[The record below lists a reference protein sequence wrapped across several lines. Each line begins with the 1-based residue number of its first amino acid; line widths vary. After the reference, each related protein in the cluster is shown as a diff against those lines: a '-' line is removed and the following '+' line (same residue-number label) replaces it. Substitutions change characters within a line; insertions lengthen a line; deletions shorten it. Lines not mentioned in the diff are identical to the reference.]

1 MRGIFP
7 GTITVWEVIMG
18 FRNSGWRAVAGSWLL
33 VMTCF
38 SGNTVFADPAAVPPP
53 LEPWRGW
60 VLDQHKELVCPPH
73 YASLGERYCRWPG
86 RLALQVDAHGAG
98 FAQNWQL
105 YREGWVTLPGD
116 TDQWPQD
123 VRVDDR
129 SVAVVEHDGLPVV
142 HLAAGEHV
150 VQGEIRWSSMPTRLA
165 LPVDT
170 GLLALTLQG
179 KPVQQPSIDE
189 QGGLLFGENSAPETV
204 ADSLSVQVFRQVQDD
219 IPLQMDTVVRFRVAG
234 RDREVLLGQ
243 LLLDGF
249 VPLALDTPLPA
260 RIEPDGRLRVQLR
273 AGEWEVHLLARAEAQ
288 PLAFSSKKLD
298 DSWPEEEIWSLRD
311 NRSLRQI
318 TPGGPSAI
326 DPSQTDM
333 PAEWRQLP
341 AWLMRAGDVL
351 TLTENQRGD
360 LLTGEKTSG
369 EELALNREL
378 WLDFDGNGI
387 TSRDRVSGVLKQ
399 AARFSSLPGQTLG
412 RAEVNGVPQ
421 LITRLAGQQSEAGI
435 ELRPGPLSLLS
446 ISRLEHPA
454 GFAVTGWQRDF
465 SRVSARLNLPPGW
478 MLLHAAGADSANGS
492 WLTNWNLWAIFLVL
506 IVAAASARLLGW
518 PAGLVGLLA
527 LLLTYHADHAP
538 VFFWLAALVG
548 VALVRALP
556 EGKLR
561 RWLGIYNGLVFLAL
575 VLMLLN
581 FAVDQARRSLYPQLE
596 FGAAANI
603 QQGIPVQ
610 RATNILD
617 STLDALKDSTD
628 EVADGDSNSEGMAS
642 SPAPVAEIATAGNM
656 AYSRMREAKRS
667 EPPAKLKTGYDTGA
681 KVQTGPGEPDWHW
694 KSVILGWSGPVTQG
708 QTLQL
713 YLLSPNL
720 HRLWNLASVLLV
732 FAFAGLLLRAAW
744 PSVNW
749 RGLSGKA
756 AAPVLLLFAATI
768 LQPQPVLAQQ
778 LNSAGFPDKEL
789 LTELEQRLTRLP
801 DCEPQCAAFNR
812 GMLQL
817 DATNLRLELQIDAQE
832 RVAVPLPAVRN
843 QWQPRT
849 VLVDSETDT
858 RLRRDAAG
866 LLWIVLEP
874 GSHRLLLE
882 GPVVG
887 DSLQLPFEMPVHNM
901 AVEAAGWQISGLA
914 NGQVPGRSLQ
924 LNRDARKA
932 GSDSPEKEDA
942 QLLPDVAPPFLRV
955 TRTLVLGLDWQ
966 VQTVV
971 ERLAPVSGAISV
983 PVTLLPGEAVLT
995 PDVEVIDGKVQVVMS
1010 AYSPSFAWNSS
1021 LKQTG
1026 SLALV
1031 AAKPAPWVE
1040 RWQFDIAPIWHV
1052 EFSGLNPV
1060 KQDMQGGQLPR
1071 WQPWPGE
1078 SLSATISRP
1087 EAVSGNTRTI
1097 ESALLDYHPGERSA
1111 GATLSLRVRSSQ
1123 GGEMPL
1129 VLPAASHLQRVVID
1143 GVEQSNPAE
1152 GAALSLPLR
1161 PGNQRIDV
1169 SWRQDDGIDWR
1180 TRTPQPQLDEPLNNI
1195 GLQMQLP
1202 EGRWLLAVG
1211 GPAMGPA
1218 LLFWGVLLVIVLVA
1232 IMLGRSHVAPVATWQ
1247 WLLLGIGM
1255 STVNSAGSIL
1265 VVLWFIAMARRESM
1279 ETSRLS
1285 SGNLQLVQ
1293 VGLVFLTLL
1302 AIGSLVR
1309 TIPMSLL
1316 STPDMQVVG
1325 NQSSAAQL
1333 LWYQDRTL
1341 QGLPTAWAIS
1351 VPMWIY
1357 RAVMLVWSLWLVFSL
1372 LGWCR
1377 WGWQC
1382 FTAGE
1387 MWRAPEIKK
1396 RGAKTATA
1404 NEVVVSEN
1412 VDRADT

>member
-1 MRGIFP
+1 MVRWKKI
-7 GTITVWEVIMG
+7 
-18 FRNSGWRAVAGSWLL
+18 LL
-33 VMTCF
+33 SLSAALCF
-38 SGNTVFADPAAVPPP
+38 NAAHAADVAVPPQ

-60 VLDQHKELVCPPH
+60 VLDQHKELACPPH

-86 RLALQVDAHGAG
+86 RLVLQVDAHGAG

-105 YREGWVTLPGD
+105 YREGWVALPGD
-116 TDQWPQD
+116 TGQWPQD

-129 SVAVVEHDGLPVV
+129 STAVVEHDGLPVV

-150 VQGEIRWSSMPTRLA
+150 VQGVIRWDSMPTRLA
-165 LPVDT
+165 LPADT

-179 KPVQQPSIDE
+179 KSVQQPSIDE
-189 QGGLLFGENSAPETV
+189 QGGLLFGENSVPETV
-204 ADSLSVQVFRQVQDD
+204 ADSLSVQVFRQLQDD
-219 IPLQMDTVVRFRVAG
+219 IPLQMETVVRFRVAG
-234 RDREVLLGQ
+234 RDRELLLGQ

-249 VPLALDTPLPA
+249 LPLALDTPLPA

-273 AGEWEVHLLARAEAQ
+273 AGEWEIRLRARADAQ
-288 PLAFSSKKLD
+288 PLTFSSKKLD
-298 DSWPEEEIWSLRD
+298 ESWPEEEVWSLRD

-318 TPGGPSAI
+318 TPGGPAAI

-341 AWLMRAGDVL
+341 AWLMHTGDVL
-351 TLTENQRGD
+351 TITENQRGD
-360 LLTGEKTSG
+360 LLTGGKTSG
-369 EELALNREL
+369 EELALNREF

-399 AARFSSLPGQTLG
+399 AARFSSMPGQVLG
-412 RAEVNGVPQ
+412 RAEVNGEPQ
-421 LITRLAGQQSEAGI
+421 LITRLAGQQNEAGI
-435 ELRPGPLSLLS
+435 ELRPGPLNLLG
-446 ISRLEHPA
+446 ISRLEYPA
-454 GFAVTGWQRDF
+454 DFAVTGWQRDF

-478 MLLHAAGADSANGS
+478 MLLHAAGADSADGS
-492 WLTNWNLWAIFLVL
+492 WLANWNLWAIFLVL

-527 LLLTYHADHAP
+527 LLLTYHAANAP

-575 VLMLLN
+575 TLMLLN
-581 FAVDQARRSLYPQLE
+581 FAVDQARHSIYPQLE
-596 FGAAANI
+596 FGTSANI
-603 QQGIPVQ
+603 QQGVPAQ

-617 STLDALKDSTD
+617 GTLDALKETADDVAGGSVDS
-628 EVADGDSNSEGMAS
+628 DGAVPSAA
-642 SPAPVAEIATAGNM
+642 PAAEIATAGNM
-656 AYSRMREAKRS
+656 AYGRMREAKRS
-667 EPPAKLKTGYDTGA
+667 EPPARLKTGYDTNA
-681 KVQTGPGEPDWHW
+681 KVQTGPGEPAWHW
-694 KSVILGWSGPVTQG
+694 KSVTLGWSGPVTQE

-713 YLLSPNL
+713 YLLSPNW

-744 PSVNW
+744 PSVHW
-749 RGLSGKA
+749 RGLSGKSLPGKA
-756 AAPVLLLFAATI
+756 AVPALLLFALIIIA
-768 LQPQPVLAQQ
+768 QPQPVFAQQ
-778 LNSAGFPDKEL
+778 VGSGGFPDKEL
-789 LTELEQRLTRLP
+789 LTQLEQRLTRLP

-817 DATNLRLELQIDAQE
+817 DASNLRLELQLDAQE
-832 RVAVPLPAVRN
+832 RVAVPLPVVRN

-849 VLVDSETDT
+849 ILVDGETDT
-858 RLRRDAAG
+858 RLRRDEAG

-882 GPVVG
+882 GPVAG

-901 AVEAAGWQISGLA
+901 AVDAAGWQVSGLA

-924 LNRDARKA
+924 LNREAQNTRTSS
-932 GSDSPEKEDA
+932 GSHEKEA
-942 QLLPDVAPPFLRV
+942 VQLLPDVAPPFLRV

-971 ERLAPVSGAISV
+971 ERLAPAVGAIAV
-983 PVTLLPGEAVLT
+983 PVDLLPGEAVLT
-995 PDVEVIDGKVQVVMS
+995 PDVEVVNGKVQVVMS
-1010 AYSPSFAWNSS
+1010 AYSPSFVWNSS

-1026 SLALV
+1026 SLVLV
-1031 AAKPAPWVE
+1031 AAKPASWVE

-1052 EFSGLNPV
+1052 DFSGLNPV

-1078 SLSATISRP
+1078 SLAVAISRP

-1097 ESALLDYHPGERSA
+1097 ESAVLDYRPGERSA
-1111 GATLSLRVRSSQ
+1111 GATLSLQVRSSQ
-1123 GGEMPL
+1123 GGELPL
-1129 VLPAASHLQRVVID
+1129 ALPAHSHLQRVVID

-1161 PGNQRIDV
+1161 PGNQRIHV
-1169 SWRQDDGIDWR
+1169 SWRQDDSIDWR
-1180 TRTPQPQLDEPLNNI
+1180 TITPLPQLDEPLNNI
-1195 GLQMQLP
+1195 ALKLQLP

-1232 IMLGRSHVAPVATWQ
+1232 IMLGRSHIAPVATWQ

-1265 VVLWFIAMARRESM
+1265 VVLWFIAMARREM
-1279 ETSRLS
+1279 MDTSRFS

-1293 VGLVFLTLL
+1293 VALVFLSLL

-1351 VPMWIY
+1351 VPMWVY
-1357 RAVMLVWSLWLVFSL
+1357 RAVMLAWSLWLVFSL

-1387 MWRAPEIKK
+1387 MWRAPEIK
-1396 RGAKTATA
+1396 RRSVKTAG
-1404 NEVVVSEN
+1404 EN
-1412 VDRADT
+1412 PDEKSIAGNNSAGKNTVPGDP